1 MQELAMSTEVWAII
15 SAVIVILVAIATSH
29 RALRQEMNERFE
41 KVNERIDVLRAEM
54 IEGFGKVNER
64 FGKADERVATLRAEM
79 IEGFGKVNERITTVR
94 GELLD
99 RITAVR
105 GELLD
110 RIAAVHGELIDRI
123 TTVRG
128 ELIDRL
134 SHVEGLLEGIGHV
147 VRKRTGKERRDAEH
161 GPADPQP

>member
-29 RALRQEMNERFE
+29 RALRQEMNERFRE
-41 KVNERIDVLRAEM
+41 VHERIDGLAERVTDLRAEM
-54 IEGFGKVNER
+54 IER
-64 FGKADERVATLRAEM
+64 FGTVDQRITALRTEM
-79 IEGFGKVNERITTVR
+79 IERFA
-94 GELLD
+94 
-99 RITAVR
+99 TA
-105 GELLD
+105 D
-110 RIAAVHGELIDRI
+110 QRIAALRTEMIERFATADQRI
-123 TTVRG
+123 AALRTEMTQRFADLRG

-161 GPADPQP
+161 GPAAPQP